1 MVMYFVI
8 SASRLMKASEVR
20 KLCAEFRNDPALLL
34 ALELTVK
41 QEWYKRKMA
50 SAPTLAI
57 AQ

>member
-1 MVMYFVI
+1 MSFCLT
-8 SASRLMKASEVR
+8 ASRLMKASEVK
-20 KLCAEFRNDPALLL
+20 KLCAELRNDPALLL
-34 ALELTVK
+34 ALELTAK

>member
-1 MVMYFVI
+1 MYFVI
-8 SASRLMKASEVR
+8 SASRVMTAREVR
-20 KLCAEFRNDPALLL
+20 EICAELRNDPALLL
-34 ALELTVK
+34 ALELTAK

>member
-1 MVMYFVI
+1 MYFVI

>member
-1 MVMYFVI
+1 MYFVI

-20 KLCAEFRNDPALLL
+20 KLCAELRNDPASLL

-41 QEWYKRKMA
+41 QEWYKRKMT

>member
-1 MVMYFVI
+1 MYFVF

-20 KLCAEFRNDPALLL
+20 EVCGNLRNNPELLHE
-34 ALELTVK
+34 LEKEKKAKVY
-41 QEWYKRKMA
+41 EKMA

>member
-1 MVMYFVI
+1 MCFVI
-8 SASRLMKASEVR
+8 SASRVMTACEVR
-20 KLCAEFRNDPALLL
+20 KICAELRNDPALLL
-34 ALELTVK
+34 ALELTAK